1 MAFINTNRYLE
12 SCVSSVLHPGAA
24 VLFKWY
30 FSGSSHPRRHASPS
44 PGCRPLRSGSFRR
57 VLRPEPR
64 ASFRRSAGR
73 ILEGC
78 CDTSLSRGPQSNTLP
93 GNTLPDNTLPDNTL
107 PGNTLP
113 GNTRPDRPNPS
124 RHCETHPSLRSSP
137 TVHTPESVCVCVCTH
152 PGRSG
157 CGQWKL
163 DM

>member
-44 PGCRPLRSGSFRR
+44 PGCRPLRSGSLRR
-57 VLRPEPR
+57 VLRPEHPSGG
-64 ASFRRSAGR
+64 A
-73 ILEGC
+73 LEGC
-78 CDTSLSRGPQSNTLP
+78 CDTSLSRGPQSNTR
-93 GNTLPDNTLPDNTL
+93 PDNTLPDNTL

-113 GNTRPDRPNPS
+113 GNTLPDNTRPDRPNPS

-137 TVHTPESVCVCVCTH
+137 TVHTRVCVCVCMSVCTH
-152 PGRSG
+152 PGGSG